1 MMMYWV
7 SRLSTCASF
16 GPGHGKILW
25 LFDPMCAKRIG
36 SVFIGV

>member
-25 LFDPMCAKRIG
+25 LFDLTLY
-36 SVFIGV
+36 